1 MRSAKAT
8 VPFLARFVGHGVESG
23 PIRPLIVRFKF
34 PVSLPHAFITVS
46 VIVNPP
52 GLVGTPEMV
61 PVLGSI
67 DKPWGRKFAVK
78 VCGGVPF
85 VLNVWRNGAP
95 VPPDALVVLGVNFAA

>member
-8 VPFLARFVGHGVESG
+8 IPFLARFTGQGVESG
-23 PIRPLIVRFKF
+23 PIRPLMVRFKVV
-34 PVSLPHAFITVS
+34 VSLPHAFTTVS

-78 VCGGVPF
+78 VCGFVPF
-85 VLNVWRNGAP
+85 VLNVWMNGAP
-95 VPPDALVVLGVNFAA
+95 VLPDALVTGGVNFGS